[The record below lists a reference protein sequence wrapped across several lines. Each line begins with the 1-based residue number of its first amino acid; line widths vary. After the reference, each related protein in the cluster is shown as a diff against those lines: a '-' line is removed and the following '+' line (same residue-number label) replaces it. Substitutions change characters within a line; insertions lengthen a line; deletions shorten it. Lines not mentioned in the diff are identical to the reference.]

1 MSVESIRIEG
11 IDTPVSRI
19 GLGTWAI
26 GGWMWAALTTRRRWK
41 PSGVRWNPGS
51 T

>member
-19 GLGTWAI
+19 GLGTW
-26 GGWMWAALTTRRRWK
+26 
-41 PSGVRWNPGS
+41 
-51 T
+51 

>member
-19 GLGTWAI
+19 GL
-26 GGWMWAALTTRRRWK
+26 
-41 PSGVRWNPGS
+41 
-51 T
+51 

>member
-19 GLGTWAI
+19 DLGTWAI
-26 GGWMWAALTTRRRWK
+26 GGWMW
-41 PSGVRWNPGS
+41 G
-51 T
+51 

>member
-19 GLGTWAI
+19 GLG
-26 GGWMWAALTTRRRWK
+26 
-41 PSGVRWNPGS
+41 
-51 T
+51 